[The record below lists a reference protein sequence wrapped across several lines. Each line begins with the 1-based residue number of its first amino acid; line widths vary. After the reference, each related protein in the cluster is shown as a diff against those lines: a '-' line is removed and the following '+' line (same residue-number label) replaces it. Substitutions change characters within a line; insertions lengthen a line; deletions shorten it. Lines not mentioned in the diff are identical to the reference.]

1 MRGIYRPLFAE
12 NRKGSTVANSREKGA
27 VGERELADELNRLGM
42 MARRSVQFCGAT
54 GEAAD
59 LLVQGLD
66 LHVECK
72 RCERIRMPEWVAQ
85 ATRDAH
91 GRPWVIVTRQS
102 RQPWLV
108 VQTLAQWSRDS
119 MAAQLAMRHR
129 AEVMDAAIRAQAA
142 RQDFPR

>member
-1 MRGIYRPLFAE
+1 MAR
-12 NRKGSTVANSREKGA
+12 SREKGA
-27 VGERELADELNRLGM
+27 CGERELADELCRIGM
-42 MARRSVQFCGAT
+42 MARRSVQYCGAS
-54 GEAAD
+54 GEASD

-108 VQTLAQWSRDS
+108 VQTLAQWSTDS
-119 MAAQLAMRHR
+119 MAAQIAMRHR
-129 AEVMDAAIRAQAA
+129 REVIDAAVRAQAQG
-142 RQDFPR
+142 QDVHS